1 MRKGGTTHRFISA
14 TATTTK
20 ATTTAAGTT
29 NKKEIQT
36 VLQVESIINQLLTRK
51 GNRSR

>member
-20 ATTTAAGTT
+20 ATTAAGTT

>member
-1 MRKGGTTHRFISA
+1 MRKGGTTHRYISA

-20 ATTTAAGTT
+20 AAATTAATTTT

-51 GNRSR
+51 G

>member
-20 ATTTAAGTT
+20 AATTAGTT